1 MLVGATSWK
10 VFGKTEEKRQVFDD
24 TGRCWRVRNPDH
36 DWEEFSRRELENFRR
51 NGKLE
56 MPAPQQSLEDS

>member
-1 MLVGATSWK
+1 MLAGATSWK
-10 VFGKTEEKRQVFDD
+10 VLGKIEKRQVLDD
-24 TGRCWRVRNPDH
+24 TGRYWRIRYPDH

-56 MPAPQQSLEDS
+56 MPAPQQSLEGS